1 MFMKKL
7 ICLFLLLLPLAGL
20 AAETQ
25 VHSNLEFYNT
35 VFRGEDEWH
44 FAPNGKA
51 ALSFR
56 SAKNSN
62 VQGHTEI
69 EFYPMDLY
77 GSAAAA
83 VPALFVK
90 RAYVRTRFPGF
101 RMTLGKTRLA
111 WGQGSVFNAGDVVFG
126 SLNPVLNLTET
137 ELRSDTGWL
146 TSFNVPLGNFAF
158 VEAVVLPPAIEYNL
172 AEGIA
177 MEGLDKTS
185 IGGRGYFLAGG
196 IKFEGGYL
204 YKGQKK
210 VDGDAVGHRPY
221 ISLQGNIGPDWYL
234 SSSLAIPTE
243 QQKSE
248 GLASGSWEESW
259 ILSLGF
265 FHMQEINRNNTL
277 NLRLETLCFPYQN
290 WEDQDK
296 RDTIYGI
303 YLYPEISW
311 TTGSGTYYSVQSVI
325 SPLDASAMIT
335 AGAGWNI
342 YQGLF
347 LVGYATFLA
356 GDENA
361 TFAWDRS
368 AVWAETDIINGMSF
382 MTGLRYKF

>member
-1 MFMKKL
+1 MKKL
-7 ICLFLLLLPLAGL
+7 ISLFLLLLPLTGL

-25 VHSNLEFYNT
+25 VLSNLEFYNAIY
-35 VFRGEDEWH
+35 RGEDEWH
-44 FAPNGKA
+44 FTPSGKA

-56 SAKNSN
+56 SSKNNN
-62 VQGHTEI
+62 VQGQTEI

-77 GSAAAA
+77 GTAMSD

-111 WGQGSVFNAGDVVFG
+111 WGQGTVFNAGDVVFG
-126 SLNPVLNLTET
+126 SLNPVLDLTET
-137 ELRSDTGWL
+137 ELRSDTAWL
-146 TSFNVPLGNFAF
+146 TSINVPLGNFAF
-158 VEAVVLPPAIEYNL
+158 IEGIVLPPAIEFGDD
-172 AEGIA
+172 GINMA
-177 MEGLDKTS
+177 GLDKTS

-248 GLASGSWEESW
+248 GMAGGDWEESW

-290 WEDQDK
+290 WEDQDM

-303 YLYPEISW
+303 YIYPEISW

-356 GDENA
+356 GDEDA

-368 AVWAETDIINGMSF
+368 DVWDISRDNINGMYF